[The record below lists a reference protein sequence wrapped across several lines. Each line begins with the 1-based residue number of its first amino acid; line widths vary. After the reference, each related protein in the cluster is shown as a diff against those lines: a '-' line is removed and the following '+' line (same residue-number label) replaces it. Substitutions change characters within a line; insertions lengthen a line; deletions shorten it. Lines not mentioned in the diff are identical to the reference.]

1 MFGKFQSFSKS
12 IRLTAPPESVYFYT
26 LHKCASSLFGDYV
39 LKHVRGL
46 RLMDYADRFYNGD
59 PDECVTFED
68 KGFIYGPIRLST
80 GPTFPIYNRL
90 IEPASRP
97 DFIRDKIAIFLIRD
111 PRDIVVS
118 SYYSF
123 GYTHEF
129 SSVREIEQQQRELR
143 ENIRRTT
150 IDAYAVDCARF
161 FVRPFQTIDI
171 LAQACTR
178 GIILKYEDMIYDWE
192 KFSAGL
198 TKYLDISRKVLRQ
211 IYQRSRPRQ
220 NEEQASHRR
229 CGKPGGYVDKLPRST
244 IEVLNITFAP
254 ILTRF
259 DYEA

>member
-1 MFGKFQSFSKS
+1 MFRKFQSFIKS

-59 PDECVTFED
+59 PVKRVTFED
-68 KGFIYGPIRLST
+68 QGFIYGPIRLST
-80 GPTFPIYNRL
+80 GPTLAIYNRL

-111 PRDIVVS
+111 PRDILVS

-129 SSVREIEQQQRELR
+129 STVKEIEERQRQLR
-143 ENIRRTT
+143 EVIRGKT
-150 IDAYAVDCARF
+150 IDA
-161 FVRPFQTIDI
+161 FVLEAANATLNHFNTLDR
-171 LAQACTR
+171 LAHACSR
-178 GIILKYEDMIYDWE
+178 GIILKYEDMIDNWE
-192 KFSAGL
+192 EFAAGL
-198 TKYLDISRKVLRQ
+198 TKHLDISRKVLRQ

-220 NEEQASHRR
+220 SEEQASHHR
-229 CGKPGGYVDKLPRST
+229 CGKPGGFMDKLPRAT
-244 IEVLNITFAP
+244 IDVLNGTFSP
-254 ILTRF
+254 VLTRF

>member
-1 MFGKFQSFSKS
+1 MFGKLHFVGKA
-12 IRLTAPPESVYFYT
+12 RLPVTRPESVYFYT
-26 LHKCASSLFGDYV
+26 LHKCASSLFSDYV
-39 LKHVRGL
+39 LKNVRHL
-46 RLMDYADRFYNGD
+46 RLIDYEDRFYNGD
-59 PDECVTFED
+59 PVECVTFKE

-80 GPTFPIYNRL
+80 DPPSAIYARF
-90 IEPASRP
+90 IEPASRT

-123 GYTHEF
+123 GYTHGF
-129 SSVREIEQQQRELR
+129 STVKDLIEQQRQLR
-143 ENIRRTT
+143 EVIRRKT
-150 IDAYAVDCARF
+150 IDP
-161 FVRPFQTIDI
+161 FVLEAANATLNHFNTLDR
-171 LAQACTR
+171 LAHACSR
-178 GIILKYEDMIYDWE
+178 GIILKYEDMIDNWE
-192 KFSAGL
+192 KFAAGL